1 MTIEELFKKSE
12 SGTLTYD
19 QFHKLAKESGANF
32 TDLGEGKYVS
42 KNKYE
47 DDIKAKDSTIETLNG
62 TITTRDKDLADLKGK
77 LEAAGTDADKLASLT
92 GEFNSL
98 QTKYDNDIK
107 SYQDRLSK
115 QAYEF
120 AVKDFASS
128 KKFTSNAAK
137 RDFINSMIAK
147 ELKMD
152 NGKILGAD
160 DFVTSY
166 SVDNADAFI
175 VEKAEP
181 APETTPKPSFVSP
194 TPGANPPADNT
205 GGFANAFHFTGVRPT
220 PKKE

>member
-1 MTIEELFKKSE
+1 MTIKELFGKSE
-12 SGTLTYD
+12 NGTLTYE
-19 QFHKLAKESGANF
+19 QFEALSKESNANF
-32 TDLGEGKYVS
+32 ADLSEGKYVS

-47 DDIKAKDSTIETLNG
+47 DDIKAKDSAIETLNG
-62 TITTRDKDLADLKGK
+62 TITTRDNDLADLKSK

-98 QTKYDNDIK
+98 QTKYDDDIK
-107 SYQDRLSK
+107 SYQDRLRK

-152 NGKILGAD
+152 DGKILGAE
-160 DFVTSY
+160 DFV
-166 SVDNADAFI
+166 
-175 VEKAEP
+175 K
-181 APETTPKPSFVSP
+181 APESTHS
-194 TPGANPPADNT
+194 G
-205 GGFANAFHFTGVRPT
+205 
-220 PKKE
+220 

>member
-1 MTIEELFKKSE
+1 MTVEELFKKSQT
-12 SGTLTYD
+12 GTLTYD
-19 QFHKLAKESGANF
+19 EFQKLAKESNANF

-47 DDIKAKDSTIETLNG
+47 DDLKAKDTAIETLNG
-62 TITTRDKDLADLKGK
+62 TISTRDKDLADLKDK
-77 LEAAGTDADKLASLT
+77 LKAAGTDADKLASLT

-98 QTKYDNDIK
+98 QTKYDSDIK
-107 SYQDRLSK
+107 AYQDKLSK

-166 SVDNADAFI
+166 STENADAFV
-175 VEKAEP
+175 VEKEDKV
-181 APETTPKPSFVSP
+181 PEQPKPSFVSS
-194 TPGANPPADNT
+194 TQGANPPTDST
-205 GGFANAFHFTGVRPT
+205 GGFASAFHFTGVRP
-220 PKKE
+220 KENNK

>member
-1 MTIEELFKKSE
+1 MTIKELFGKSE
-12 SGTLTYD
+12 NGTLTYE
-19 QFHKLAKESGANF
+19 QFEALSKESNANF
-32 TDLGEGKYVS
+32 ADLSEGKYVS

-47 DDIKAKDSTIETLNG
+47 DDIKAKDSAIETLNG
-62 TITTRDKDLADLKGK
+62 TITTRDNDLADLKSK

-98 QTKYDNDIK
+98 QTKYDDDIK
-107 SYQDRLSK
+107 SYQDRLRK

-152 NGKILGAD
+152 DGKILGAE
-160 DFVTSY
+160 DFVKAY
-166 SVDNADAFI
+166 SNDNSDAF
-175 VEKAEP
+175 VTE
-181 APETTPKPSFVSP
+181 APEPEKPMPTFAKAVTPTSTVKQ
-194 TPGANPPADNT
+194 TNE
-205 GGFANAFHFTGVRPT
+205 NAFGFHFAGVRQRPQ
-220 PKKE
+220 E